1 MIKII
6 LADDHLLVR
15 NGIKMLLDTDENI
28 EVIAELDNGREVVD
42 LLKGGVDCDMVISDI
57 SMPEM
62 DGIEL
67 ADRLRSDYP
76 LVKIL
81 LLSMLNDQAHLLQ
94 AFEKGASG
102 YLVKNIDYEEL
113 LFAVK
118 HVHKGGRYL
127 CDELSQLLITC
138 LREQPQYGLGNTQAL
153 DRIEI
158 SDRELEVL
166 HLIGEGFTN
175 QEIADQL
182 FLSKRTV
189 EGHRQN
195 LIDKTGTK
203 NSASLIKYAALR
215 GLIN

>member
-1 MIKII
+1 
-6 LADDHLLVR
+6 
-15 NGIKMLLDTDENI
+15 MLLDTDENI

-42 LLKGGVDCDMVISDI
+42 LLKGGVDCDMIISDI

-62 DGIEL
+62 DGMEL

-76 LVKIL
+76 LIKLV

-127 CDELSQLLITC
+127 CDELSQLLITY
-138 LREQPQYGLGNTQAL
+138 LREQPQYGLDNTRAL
-153 DRIEI
+153 DQIEI

-195 LIDKTGTK
+195 LIDKTGAK
-203 NSASLIKYAALR
+203 NSASLIKYAAMR

>member
-42 LLKGGVDCDMVISDI
+42 LLKGGVDCDMIISDI

-62 DGIEL
+62 DGMEL

-76 LVKIL
+76 LIKLV

-127 CDELSQLLITC
+127 CDELSQLLITY
-138 LREQPQYGLGNTQAL
+138 LREQPQYGLDNTRAL
-153 DRIEI
+153 DQIEI

-195 LIDKTGTK
+195 LIDKTGAK
-203 NSASLIKYAALR
+203 IQPL
-215 GLIN
+215 

>member
-42 LLKGGVDCDMVISDI
+42 LLKGGVDCDMIISDI

-62 DGIEL
+62 DGMEL

-76 LVKIL
+76 LIKLV

-127 CDELSQLLITC
+127 CDELSQLLITY
-138 LREQPQYGLGNTQAL
+138 LREQPQYGLDNTRAL
-153 DRIEI
+153 DQIEI

-195 LIDKTGTK
+195 LIDKTGAK
-203 NSASLIKYAALR
+203 NSASLIKYAAMR

>member
-42 LLKGGVDCDMVISDI
+42 LLKGGVDCDMIISDI

-62 DGIEL
+62 DGMEL

-76 LVKIL
+76 LIKLV

-127 CDELSQLLITC
+127 CDELSQLLITY
-138 LREQPQYGLGNTQAL
+138 LREQPQYGLDNTRAL
-153 DRIEI
+153 DQIEI

-195 LIDKTGTK
+195 LIDKTGAK
-203 NSASLIKYAALR
+203 KIQPL
-215 GLIN
+215 